1 MDYLASARGPLGN
14 PLYDPQAALRLARQ
28 HKQQRACVELLWELG
43 LFEVRNLSLG
53 LVARCLCRLQPADE
67 GPAAA

>member
-1 MDYLASARGPLGN
+1 MEYLASARGPLGN

-43 LFEVRNLSLG
+43 LFEVRPSLLG
-53 LVARCLCRLQPADE
+53 WVVRCISRLQLLE
-67 GPAAA
+67 GGSAAA